1 MYQSLLQI
9 DKSSRQ
15 LAAQAA
21 RRIAASMFLLAIATL
36 PFVPAAQAQFRA
48 SIQGTVTDPSGAVIP
63 GATLTLTDLGTAKIL
78 TTTSDANG
86 LYNFNALP
94 PDQFSL
100 VVNMNGFRQ
109 KALDHLQLIPEQANA
124 VNVQLELGDATQTVT
139 VSGEEQPA
147 LDTETA
153 SISGVVSS
161 NEIQHMPSFGRD
173 VFQLSQLAPG
183 SFGDGSQ
190 AAGGGTNSL
199 PGSQIGGSGATDGIF
214 KTENGPQIV
223 ANGGQNNA
231 NGVSIDGISTASAV
245 WGGTTVITPSEDSV
259 GDVKIVSNSY
269 DAETGRFSGAQI
281 QVTSKAGTN
290 DFHGSAFIKIDRPGL
305 NAYQRYNGPNS
316 DEPGTVGERGLLRD
330 ESRFNQIG
338 GSLGGPIWKNKIFA
352 FFSYE
357 TILNNTSNTA
367 VGWYDTAAFDKQ
379 APAGSI
385 ASTFLTFPG
394 AGVSA
399 QGQINATCAN
409 IGLVEG
415 SNCATIPGQGLD
427 IGSPLKTGLHTQDLT
442 YKSSG
447 TPGVGSGL
455 DGIADIGEYTTLNP
469 TQITEQQYN
478 GRLDAD
484 VTKNDRIT
492 FTIYWVPVSST
503 TYNGPVRPYNL
514 YHHSAINDAFAGI
527 WNHTFSPSL
536 LNEARVNAAGWRWNE
551 INSNPQEPFGLPQD
565 NITAIGNL
573 NSSAPATTYYFFGAP
588 GPSVFNQWTYSYQ
601 DVATKVAGRHTIKF
615 GGGVTRLY
623 YLNENP
629 SAARPQ
635 FTFYNVWDFLN
646 DAPELEVG
654 TFNPLTGVPTL
665 NREDIRT
672 DLYGFF
678 VQDDFK
684 LRPNLT
690 INLGLRYSYF
700 GPLSSKEGNLNVVEL
715 GRGAS
720 TFTDLAV
727 RRGGNLYQAQKG
739 NFGPQIGFA
748 WSPMR
753 DQGKLVLRGG
763 FGMNYNQEEI
773 AIAAGG
779 GNNPP
784 SVTNPN
790 FTSVSPTQINPAIQY
805 TIPSNV
811 HSLFGYPANP
821 NTIVSFNAN
830 NLPTTGSISVTG
842 YPSAVPTAY
851 VYHYSLDTQY
861 DMGKQWVA
869 TLGYQGSRGY
879 HIIHQYNANVLG
891 AVNGQALNPTVNSV
905 DFYNNEGISNYSA
918 MLAGVKH
925 QFSRSYLLDA
935 QYTWSKSM
943 DDGSQPYYE
952 DPYPYNPRLA
962 YGRSDYNVGQ
972 AFKIYGLWQPVL
984 FHGNSLLEKVVGG
997 WSISGIFNLHSGFP
1011 WTPTY
1016 GNIANGSLYYQGSGY
1031 GVLRP
1036 AAYKGGAGSS
1046 QSNNSFKTGAGVGS
1060 TYNTNY
1066 PLGALQ
1072 YFTVPTYTPVT
1083 GPIPQ
1088 VFAPPQNPGVAR
1100 NFLTGPNY
1108 RDVDATLSKAFG
1120 IPKLPIL
1127 GENAKFEIRADAFN
1141 LLNNLNFSAGSI
1153 TTSISND
1160 GVTSNPN
1167 FGQATAA
1174 LGSRTIDLQARFS
1187 F

>member
-9 DKSSRQ
+9 NTSSRQ

-21 RRIAASMFLLAIATL
+21 RTIAASMFLLAIATC

-124 VNVQLELGDATQTVT
+124 VNVQLELGDASQTVT

-394 AGVSA
+394 AGVAA

-551 INSNPQEPFGLPQD
+551 INTNPQEPFGLPQD

-588 GPSVFNQWTYSYQ
+588 GPSVYNQWTYSYQ

-690 INLGLRYSYF
+690 LNLGLRYSYF
-700 GPLSSKEGNLNVVEL
+700 GPISSKEDNLNVVEL

-739 NFGPQIGFA
+739 NFGPQVGFA

-773 AIAAGG
+773 AIAANG

-784 SVTNPN
+784 SVTSPN
-790 FTSVSPTQINPAIQY
+790 FSSVSPTQINPAIQY

-861 DMGKQWVA
+861 DVGRQWVA

-879 HIIHQYNANVLG
+879 HIIQQYNANVLG

-905 DFYNNEGISNYSA
+905 DFYNNEGYSNYGA
-918 MLAGVKH
+918 MLAGLKH
-925 QFSRSYLLDA
+925 QFSHSYLLDA

-943 DDGSQPYYE
+943 DNGSQPYYE

-984 FHGNSLLEKVVGG
+984 FQGNSLLEKVVGG

-1016 GNIANGSLYYQGSGY
+1016 NNIANGSLYYQGSGY

-1036 AAYKGGAGSS
+1036 AAYKGAAGTS
-1046 QSNNSFKTGAGVGS
+1046 QASNSFKTGAGVGG

-1083 GPIPQ
+1083 GPIPET
-1088 VFAPPQNPGVAR
+1088 FGPPQNPGVAR
-1100 NFLTGPNY
+1100 NFLSGPNY

-1120 IPKLPIL
+1120 IPKLPVL

-1141 LLNNLNFSAGSI
+1141 LFNNVNFAVGSI
-1153 TTSISND
+1153 NTSISND

-1174 LGSRTIDLQARFS
+1174 LGSRTLDLQARFS